1 MPRNSFLASVYR
13 GVLESRAKIFSVCCN
28 IRGARKLRQ
37 KIFYACFATQ
47 SSKHPGREI
56 GDVRAGRFLRARH
69 GGRADFCGLAM
80 RAGRPFFWG
89 GPKKSPR
96 SASPLGSLWLT
107 TWPPHP
113 RPVSR
118 KGRGEQDLGES
129 AGTDDSN
136 SRAGALC
143 PRPTFFGWSPKNS
156 PFFQRPKKAKKVGGS
171 RAARFGEWREKG
183 WVTGLEPAP
192 FGATVRRS
200 NQLSYTH
207 HVRRSA

>member
-28 IRGARKLRQ
+28 IRGAGRLRQ
-37 KIFYACFATQ
+37 KIFQACFATQ
-47 SSKHPGREI
+47 SSKHPWREI
-56 GDVRAGRFLRARH
+56 GDVRAGRFLRARN
-69 GGRADFCGLAM
+69 GGGPTL
-80 RAGRPFFWG
+80 FWG

-96 SASPLGSLWLT
+96 SGSPLGSLWLT

-156 PFFQRPKKAKKVGGS
+156 PFFSAPKKPKKSAG
-171 RAARFGEWREKG
+171 AARRDSENGGKRVG
-183 WVTGLEPAP
+183 NGTRTRAL
-192 FGATVRRS
+192 RS
-200 NQLSYTH
+200 HSPTL
-207 HVRRSA
+207 